1 MKSVNLALKLLSL
14 GFMIGYLG
22 YCKRTEQKDCVRLA
36 ETETGNSEIIQE
48 ENIPQSSRLYWAD
61 LKKLLSEK
69 LDAIE
74 FTDTIK

>member
-22 YCKRTEQKDCVRLA
+22 YCKRVEQKDCVRLA
-36 ETETGNSEIIQE
+36 ETEADNSEISQTE
-48 ENIPQSSRLYWAD
+48 DIPQSFRLYWAD

-69 LDAIE
+69 LDAID
-74 FTDTIK
+74 FTDPIK